1 MAQAAK
7 PSRHRASIVDPALV
21 ARAEAALDRLS
32 VHFSP
37 WMTEEVGLLT
47 AARTRVQDEGFN
59 PDTGAGL
66 NNQAHEVKG
75 LAATFGFPV
84 VTHIA
89 GSLCKLIE
97 DPDTRLRA
105 PLFLVDAHID
115 AIAAALR
122 ADIRDLDH
130 PTSLALIGELQ
141 ARVSETV

>member
-1 MAQAAK
+1 MGQAAE
-7 PSRHRASIVDPALV
+7 PSRLRAPFVDPALV

-32 VHFSP
+32 THFTP
-37 WMTEEVGLLT
+37 WMHEEVGLLT
-47 AARTRVQDEGFN
+47 AAHVRVQDEGFN
-59 PDTGAGL
+59 RDTGEGL

-75 LAATFGFPV
+75 LASTFGFPV

-105 PLFLVDAHID
+105 PLFLVDAHIA

-122 ADIRDLDH
+122 AGIRDLDH
-130 PTSLALIGELQ
+130 PTSRALIGELQ
-141 ARVSETV
+141 ARVRETL